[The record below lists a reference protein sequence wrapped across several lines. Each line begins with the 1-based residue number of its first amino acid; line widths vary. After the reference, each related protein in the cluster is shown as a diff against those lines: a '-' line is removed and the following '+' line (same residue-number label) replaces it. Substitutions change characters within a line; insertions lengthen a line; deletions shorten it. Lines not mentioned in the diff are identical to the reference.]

1 MQIGKFTGCA
11 ESVSIVPGILPG
23 RREAARDQPQKQI
36 HNAEY
41 NRSEE
46 RGQESVNCETSYQE
60 CRQLQHKRIDYEPEN
75 PECHQG
81 QWECHDLQK
90 QPHRCVYQPDDQRG
104 YQRRSETGHIES
116 ADDMSHDDQADRA
129 KEPVDEKGNHS
140 PLL

>member
-1 MQIGKFTGCA
+1 Q
-11 ESVSIVPGILPG
+11 L
-23 RREAARDQPQKQI
+23 QKQI

-46 RGQESVNCETSYQE
+46 RRQEPVNRETSYQE
-60 CRQLQHKRIDYEPEN
+60 SRQLQHKRIDYEPEN

-90 QPHRCVYQPDDQRG
+90 EPYRRVYQPNDQSG

-116 ADDMSHDDQADRA
+116 ADDMSHDNQANRT
-129 KEPVDEKGNHS
+129 KEPINEKCEHTS
-140 PLL
+140 LL